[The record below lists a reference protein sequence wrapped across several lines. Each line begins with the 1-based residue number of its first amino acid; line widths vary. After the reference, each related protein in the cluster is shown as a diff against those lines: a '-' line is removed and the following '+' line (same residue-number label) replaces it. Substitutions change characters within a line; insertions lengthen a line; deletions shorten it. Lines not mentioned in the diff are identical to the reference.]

1 MLSSVQF
8 SYFERILG
16 FVKLD
21 FDSNYFKMIIMQHI
35 FNTEKK
41 LLIIFIFIGL
51 IWGILNF
58 DILLNQGGDNGRYI
72 MLGRSILEG
81 KFM

>member
-1 MLSSVQF
+1 MMNN
-8 SYFERILG
+8 
-16 FVKLD
+16 K
-21 FDSNYFKMIIMQHI
+21 KMEFI
-35 FNTEKK
+35 KK
-41 LLIIFIFIGL
+41 NNIIFILIFVGL
-51 IWGILNF
+51 VWGILNF